1 MVRLEKIAF
10 EKVMNTAALGR
21 NRAITTPG
29 KWNAVN
35 HMDHTRS
42 I

>member
-1 MVRLEKIAF
+1 
-10 EKVMNTAALGR
+10 MNSAALGR

-29 KWNAVN
+29 KWNSVN

-42 I
+42 KMSI

>member
-1 MVRLEKIAF
+1 
-10 EKVMNTAALGR
+10 MNSAALGR

-29 KWNAVN
+29 KWNAVS

-42 I
+42 KMSI